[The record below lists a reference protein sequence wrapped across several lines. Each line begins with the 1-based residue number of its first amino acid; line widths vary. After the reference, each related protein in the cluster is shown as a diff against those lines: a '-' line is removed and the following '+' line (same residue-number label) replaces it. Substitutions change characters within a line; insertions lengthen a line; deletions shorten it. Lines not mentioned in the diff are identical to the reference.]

1 MANEQNLRPGEYKFT
16 EEDHKK
22 GAQKSAEVRRERSSI
37 KAALLRL
44 LSEDI
49 EIDGVR
55 MPAAEAIALAQLKKA
70 AAGDRKSAEYVR
82 DSSGQKPA
90 AVVEIAGA
98 DQSAAAAVEAL
109 IKGDNA

>member
-1 MANEQNLRPGEYKFT
+1 MANEQNLRPGEYKLSK
-16 EEDHKK
+16 EEAKK
-22 GAQKSAEVRRERSSI
+22 GGEKSGEVRRERASI

-49 EIDGVR
+49 VIDGVR
-55 MPAAEAIALAQLKKA
+55 MPAAEAIALAQLRKA

-109 IKGDNA
+109 IKGENA